1 VLNRYSGVGANF
13 IYPLLG
19 MCEYGWRFAGSDVNK
34 GSIDWAE
41 ENIIRKNLYL
51 KDHTIDRGG
60 SIRYQKDSSLVLE
73 GVIY

>member
-1 VLNRYSGVGANF
+1 MLNRYSGVGANF

-51 KDHTIDRGG
+51 KDHTIDLGG
-60 SIRYQKDSSLVLE
+60 SIRYQKDSSLILE

>member
-1 VLNRYSGVGANF
+1 
-13 IYPLLG
+13 

>member
-1 VLNRYSGVGANF
+1 MLKRCSGVGANC
-13 IYPLLG
+13 IYPMIG

-34 GSIDWAE
+34 GSIEWAE

-51 KDHTIDRGG
+51 RDKMIDRGG
-60 SIRYQKDSSLVLE
+60 SIRLQKDSSLVLE